1 MVVRVG
7 DVAQAA
13 RHSYAQGGS
22 PMMRQAQ
29 LRTTGARQ
37 RVERHRGLR
46 SDVPVIHGRT
56 FSTAGAAGTM
66 ALPESSHP
74 APASTLLPRTGTGA
88 A

>member
-1 MVVRVG
+1 MI
-7 DVAQAA
+7 
-13 RHSYAQGGS
+13 
-22 PMMRQAQ
+22 RQTQ
-29 LRTTGARQ
+29 LPTTGARQ

-46 SDVPVIHGRT
+46 SDVLVIHGRT

-74 APASTLLPRTGTGA
+74 APASTLLARTGTGA